1 MILTK
6 SLDKQDLSDIEN
18 WLEYWKNKNYLAN
31 SSLKNFKFKRA
42 ELILV
47 TYLKDQLSFV
57 SYLENL
63 NVFMPKTF
71 RILTR
76 GVKTKYKLNTS
87 GKYFEDNSSA
97 FGLHAGLQ
105 AYWVKDNYKDHKV
118 IMSTNADEHD
128 GNKKSVQATRLITKF
143 PHKKFCSF
151 DGIKKIWYVNQ
162 CIWNIDINT
171 CINHSIEFYDRYDLN
186 FFKIYNNLKK
196 FSI

>member
-128 GNKKSVQATRLITKF
+128 GNKKSVQL
-143 PHKKFCSF
+143 
-151 DGIKKIWYVNQ
+151 
-162 CIWNIDINT
+162 
-171 CINHSIEFYDRYDLN
+171 
-186 FFKIYNNLKK
+186 
-196 FSI
+196 